1 MKLKWTLLLG
11 ALIPFVLTAVE
22 IEAENGKV
30 SEPSRIAAKEA
41 ASGGKTV
48 LFKNSARGLKKPTLE
63 TPTDLEIKAKLDKT
77 GNYKVTLIIFT
88 PNTSSDSLYMN
99 INNTEIKDKH
109 FGFPKVGAP
118 VIVYTGKM
126 SAGEQTIRFWS
137 REPNLEIDKVI
148 IEEVK

>member
-11 ALIPFVLTAVE
+11 ALLPFALTALE
-22 IEAENGKV
+22 IEAENGKIT
-30 SEPSRIAAKEA
+30 EPTRIAAKEA

-48 LFKNSARGLKKPTLE
+48 LFKHSARGLKKPTLE
-63 TPTDLEIKAKLDKT
+63 TPADLVIKAKLDKEA
-77 GNYKVTLIIFT
+77 NYKVIVVVYT
-88 PNTSSDSLYMN
+88 PNTSSDSLFMN

-118 VIVYTGKM
+118 IVVYTGKM

-148 IEEVK
+148 IEETK